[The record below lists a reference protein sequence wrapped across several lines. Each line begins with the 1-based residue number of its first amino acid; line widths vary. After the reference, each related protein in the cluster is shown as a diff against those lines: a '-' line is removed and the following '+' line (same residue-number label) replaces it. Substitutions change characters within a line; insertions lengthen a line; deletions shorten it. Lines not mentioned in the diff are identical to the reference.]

1 MRAGV
6 EKRAQPFRRQR
17 DCVRRG
23 DADGVKT
30 LRAGEV
36 FERRLEGRQ
45 I

>member
-6 EKRAQPFRRQR
+6 EKRAQAFRRQR

-30 LRAGEV
+30 LRAGEIL
-36 FERRLEGRQ
+36 ESRLEGRR